1 MTDEDVLSE
10 ILARE
15 AGFVDDPL
23 DKGGATNHGITQAT
37 LSAWRGKP
45 VSVEDVKALGVSE
58 ARSIL
63 RDRYLVKPG
72 IDKLASPEL
81 RSAVLDWSVNSGPVN
96 AIKVLQRAV
105 DVPEDGVMGPLTIRT
120 ANAENGRKVAMLVH
134 CQRLKFLGRLV
145 TNNPTQAKFA
155 AGWLNRVAS
164 QMETLA

>member
-1 MTDEDVLSE
+1 MTDEDVLGE
-10 ILARE
+10 IMTRE
-15 AGFVDDPL
+15 GGFVNDPL
-23 DKGGATNHGITQAT
+23 DKGGATNHGITQAA

-45 VSVEDVKALGVSE
+45 VSVEDVKALGVAE
-58 ARSIL
+58 ARAIL
-63 RDRYLVKPG
+63 RDRYLAKPG

-81 RSAVLDWSVNSGPVN
+81 RAAVLDWSVNSGPVN
-96 AIKVLQRAV
+96 AIKGLQRAV
-105 DVPEDGVMGPLTIRT
+105 DVPEDGVMGPLTVRT

>member
-1 MTDEDVLSE
+1 MTDEDVLGE
-10 ILARE
+10 IMTRE
-15 AGFVDDPL
+15 GGFVNDPL

-45 VSVEDVKALGVSE
+45 VSVEDVKALDVAE

-63 RDRYLVKPG
+63 RDRYLAKPG

-81 RSAVLDWSVNSGPVN
+81 RAAVLDWSVNSGPAN
-96 AIKVLQRAV
+96 AIKGLQRAV
-105 DVPEDGVMGPLTIRT
+105 DVPEDGVMGPLTVRT